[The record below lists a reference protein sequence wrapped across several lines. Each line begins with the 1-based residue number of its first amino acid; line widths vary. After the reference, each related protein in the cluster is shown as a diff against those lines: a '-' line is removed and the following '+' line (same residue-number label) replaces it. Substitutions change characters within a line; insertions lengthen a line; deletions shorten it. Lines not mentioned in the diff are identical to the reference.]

1 MTSSEPPP
9 AASILGV
16 GAAPSCPAPGTRA
29 IIVVFCD
36 MGYTHT
42 LGAGCCCRDANAGV
56 YKLLIRGLLAPLQC
70 SQDCL
75 GPYRDIIESV

>member
-42 LGAGCCCRDANAGV
+42 LGAGCCRDANAGI
-56 YKLLIRGLLAPLQC
+56 YKLLIRWLLAPLQY
-70 SQDCL
+70 SQDFL
-75 GPYRDIIESV
+75 VP